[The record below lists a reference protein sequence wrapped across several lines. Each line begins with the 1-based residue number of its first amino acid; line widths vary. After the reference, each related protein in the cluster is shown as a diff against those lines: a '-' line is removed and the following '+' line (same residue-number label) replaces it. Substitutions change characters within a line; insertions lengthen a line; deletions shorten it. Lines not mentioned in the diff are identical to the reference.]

1 MDNLKCEI
9 LAKIPSYTP
18 ECYDWHGIE
27 EYENLLYV
35 KNGYTVYGDAIQAA
49 LDQYTCVQISK
60 RDTMYLEKPIIMKSG
75 YRLKLDRYQHIANLP
90 DLRTCLIRNEHIV
103 DATYAPVVH
112 DNYDTDISVDGGIWD
127 GGLKATDGED
137 KRLGTGNVPE
147 SKGALSIMIFSN
159 LENLVIKNAEFK
171 NGGINYA
178 VQLCNLKYF
187 QVDGLSFIRYGR
199 DGVHMNGPLSYGEVC
214 NLYGEDMGDDAVAL
228 NAWDWDS
235 SAISFGTIEKVYVHD
250 NRTPNN
256 ELRLLPGRKLYE
268 NGFVD
273 CDIRQCVLERLSG
286 VYTFKLYCQPNI
298 FNVIIPGYYD
308 VSGAVGNIYD
318 VWFKDIKVDKNR
330 NSGLNGLPVNGIFD
344 VCADCHDLHF
354 ENIHVCSN
362 YEDIEARGMKFM
374 SVGPLS
380 AVWTNDSDDPKN
392 WGEVFD
398 PDAVCHVED
407 VYFKNISFENCEATT
422 REMLTKEITMT
433 VNHDYPNTTPKGG
446 TGCGKLGKIHIS
458 ET

>member
-1 MDNLKCEI
+1 
-9 LAKIPSYTP
+9 
-18 ECYDWHGIE
+18 
-27 EYENLLYV
+27 
-35 KNGYTVYGDAIQAA
+35 
-49 LDQYTCVQISK
+49 
-60 RDTMYLEKPIIMKSG
+60 MK
-75 YRLKLDRYQHIANLP
+75 
-90 DLRTCLIRNEHIV
+90 V
-103 DATYAPVVH
+103 
-112 DNYDTDISVDGGIWD
+112 
-127 GGLKATDGED
+127 TDGED
-137 KRLGTGNVPE
+137 KWLGTGNVPE

-187 QVDGLSFIRYGR
+187 QISGLSFIRYGR

-268 NGFVD
+268 NSFMD

-286 VYTFKLYCQPNI
+286 IYTFKLYCQPNI

-330 NSGLNGLPVNGIFD
+330 NSGLNGLPVNGI
-344 VCADCHDLHF
+344 L
-354 ENIHVCSN
+354 
-362 YEDIEARGMKFM
+362 M
-374 SVGPLS
+374 SVPIVMICTLKIS
-380 AVWTNDSDDPKN
+380 MFAPPMMTLKR
-392 WGEVFD
+392 
-398 PDAVCHVED
+398 VE
-407 VYFKNISFENCEATT
+407 
-422 REMLTKEITMT
+422 
-433 VNHDYPNTTPKGG
+433 
-446 TGCGKLGKIHIS
+446 
-458 ET
+458 